1 MLEEEHRALIE
12 GSKKPEDIMEDRKAT
27 AEAEHKES
35 LSVKKMLLSRTTKI
49 ISVQFEDNLTVD
61 IKVHLPVKDLKKFI
75 FLQKWTEVQ
84 MDKEDPMILDSPEIV
99 KSFAEFMAFITVD
112 NELDKD
118 FWMSDDIDPF
128 VGHTLL
134 EEYLIYQ
141 GDEAQKVRKF
151 RNNKSR

>member
-1 MLEEEHRALIE
+1 MLESEHRTLIE
-12 GSKKPEDIMEDRKAT
+12 GSKKPEDIMNDRK
-27 AEAEHKES
+27 EASQVEHNNS
-35 LSVKKMLLSRTTKI
+35 LSVKKMLLSRTAKI
-49 ISVQFEDNLTVD
+49 ISVTFEDNLTVD
-61 IKVHLPVKDLKKFI
+61 IKVHLPIKDLKKFV

-84 MDKEDPMILDSPEIV
+84 IDKEDPMVLDTPEIME
-99 KSFAEFMAFITVD
+99 SFAEFLAFITVD

-118 FWMSDDIDPF
+118 FWTSEDLDPF

-151 RNNKSR
+151 RRQ